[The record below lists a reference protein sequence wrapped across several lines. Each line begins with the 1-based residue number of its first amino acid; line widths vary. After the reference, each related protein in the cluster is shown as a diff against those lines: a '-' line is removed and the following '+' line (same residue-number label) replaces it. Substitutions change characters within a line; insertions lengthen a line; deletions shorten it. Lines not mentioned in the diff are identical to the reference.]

1 MADLLTPTDKQFFQS
16 VLGDIFDTFKREIIV
31 HKEPKKKIINPAVE
45 LYAGYAET
53 SRPNNIEYVL
63 ESETF
68 SALVSYADSLSQ
80 TKSKSVDEIN
90 TKIQKGTL
98 RIKVQQEARD
108 YILNGRTENVEIDGK
123 KFNVIT
129 KDSIKYFFGLRW
141 YVFYLEETL

>member
-1 MADLLTPTDKQFFQS
+1 MADLLSATDKLFFQN

-53 SRPNNIEYVL
+53 SRPDNIEYIL

-68 SALVSYADSLSQ
+68 SALVSYADNLGQ
-80 TKSKSVDEIN
+80 TKNKSIDEIN
-90 TKIQKGTL
+90 TKVQKGTL
-98 RIKVQQEARD
+98 RIKVQQEASD

-129 KDSIKYFFGLRW
+129 QDSIKYFFGLRW
-141 YVFYLEETL
+141 FVFYLEETL

>member
-1 MADLLTPTDKQFFQS
+1 MADLLTSTDKQFFQN
-16 VLGDIFDTFKREIIV
+16 VLGDIFDTFKRDILV

-45 LYAGYAET
+45 LYAGYAES
-53 SRPNNIEYVL
+53 SRPDNIEYVL
-63 ESETF
+63 ESKSF
-68 SALVSYADSLSQ
+68 SALVSYADNLGQ

-90 TKIQKGTL
+90 AKVQTGTL

-108 YILNGRTENVEIDGK
+108 YIRSGRTENIEIDGK

-129 KDSIKYFFGLRW
+129 KDSVKYFFGLRW